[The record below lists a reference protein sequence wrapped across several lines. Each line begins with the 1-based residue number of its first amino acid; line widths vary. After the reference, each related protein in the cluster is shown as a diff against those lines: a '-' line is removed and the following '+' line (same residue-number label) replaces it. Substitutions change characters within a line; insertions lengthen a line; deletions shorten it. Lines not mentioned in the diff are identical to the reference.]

1 MAPAYIKIP
10 AKEASDGQ
18 RLATRSPVSGHMA
31 TTTLK
36 VEGMT

>member
-10 AKEASDGQ
+10 AKDAGAGQ
-18 RLATRSPVSGHMA
+18 RLATASPASGHMA